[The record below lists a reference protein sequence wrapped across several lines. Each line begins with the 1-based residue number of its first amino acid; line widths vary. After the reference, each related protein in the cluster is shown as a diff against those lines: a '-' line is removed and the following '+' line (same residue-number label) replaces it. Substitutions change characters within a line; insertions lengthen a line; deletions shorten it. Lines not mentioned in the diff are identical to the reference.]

1 MLITGG
7 VGSEPRAD
15 PSCKSC
21 ATGTYSGLT
30 PSLLR
35 QAAWSQFRPVYDQ
48 PAPGAGCADIR
59 SGSTAVEE
67 KKEAFSAPTAPPGM
81 GVLFPRKDIEP
92 GTSGRQATS
101 STEQCADSGY
111 RSTSSESDSIAEPEG
126 GWAAKWAEQALG
138 PTDRD
143 STRHTGRLTLQR
155 ASESRRY
162 CDARDGG
169 GGGSSCHGGGWAKPC
184 WFAAGG
190 AAHAGGD
197 CGGSGCGCWCWDGVD
212 DGRGAADSGRA
223 QAAVEGS
230 AALSAAG
237 AVEANAD
244 ANTAA
249 VHTATLMDADAAASA
264 FADGSAAAAS
274 KSSPSAGVCAVAR
287 GR

>member
-30 PSLLR
+30 PPLLR
-35 QAAWSQFRPVYDQ
+35 QAAWSQLRPVYDQ
-48 PAPGAGCADIR
+48 PAPGAGGADIR
-59 SGSTAVEE
+59 WGSTVVEE
-67 KKEAFSAPTAPPGM
+67 KAEAASAPTAPPGM
-81 GVLFPRKDIEP
+81 GGLTSTMDIEP
-92 GTSGRQATS
+92 GASDRQATS
-101 STEQCADSGY
+101 STERCADGGN
-111 RSTSSESDSIAEPEG
+111 RSTSSDSDSISEPEG
-126 GWAAKWAEQALG
+126 GWAAKWAEEALG

-143 STRHTGRLTLQR
+143 STRHAGRLTLLL

-162 CDARDGG
+162 RDAHDGG
-169 GGGSSCHGGGWAKPC
+169 GGGGGGHGGGWAKPC
-184 WFAAGG
+184 WFAACG
-190 AAHAGGD
+190 AARAGGD

-237 AVEANAD
+237 AVEANAY
-244 ANTAA
+244 ATTAA
-249 VHTATLMDADAAASA
+249 VHTATLMDADAVATVAH
-264 FADGSAAAAS
+264 GSAAAAS
-274 KSSPSAGVCAVAR
+274 KPSPSAGVCAVAR